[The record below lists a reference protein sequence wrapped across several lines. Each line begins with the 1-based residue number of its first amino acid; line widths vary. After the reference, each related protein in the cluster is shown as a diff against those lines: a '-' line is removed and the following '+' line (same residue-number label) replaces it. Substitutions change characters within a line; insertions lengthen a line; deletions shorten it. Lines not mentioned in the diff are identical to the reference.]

1 MSTSQTASPPRERD
15 RETTPAS
22 APTGTEALQTDRGM
36 TTIGD
41 GVVEKVADMAAREV
55 RGVHDLAGG
64 VGGALKRLTPGL
76 SDRGSGTSVEVGKK
90 ETIIDLDLVV
100 DYGVSIPQLAEAV
113 RENVIDRVSFVTG
126 LEVKEVNLE
135 INDLFFV
142 DEERR
147 KQAERDRDDASRVQ

>member
-1 MSTSQTASPPRERD
+1 MSTSQTASPPREKE
-15 RETTPAS
+15 REATLA
-22 APTGTEALQTDRGM
+22 TGNTATEALQTEGGT

-64 VGGALKRLTPGL
+64 MGGALRRLTPGL

-90 ETIIDLDLVV
+90 ETIIDLDLIV
-100 DYGVSIPQLAEAV
+100 DYGVSIPQLAQAV
-113 RENVIDRVSFVTG
+113 RENVIDRVNFITG
-126 LEVKEVNLE
+126 LDVKEVNLE

-142 DEERR
+142 EEERR
-147 KQAERDRDDASRVQ
+147 RQAERDRADASRVQ

>member
-1 MSTSQTASPPRERD
+1 MSTSQTASPPRERE
-15 RETTPAS
+15 RAISHGAGGVAGEP
-22 APTGTEALQTDRGM
+22 LQTDRGT

-64 VGGALKRLTPGL
+64 VGGALRRLTPGL
-76 SDRGSGTSVEVGKK
+76 SERGSGTSVEVGKK
-90 ETIIDLDLVV
+90 ETIIDLDLIV
-100 DYGVSIPQLAEAV
+100 DYGVSIPQLAQAV

-126 LEVKEVNLE
+126 LDVKEVNLE

-142 DEERR
+142 EEERR